1 MKNAS
6 MGNDM
11 SALLLF
17 VAKLT
22 IFNIKHKIEEQVP
35 HHTKNQNALDF
46 AIKNQN
52 ALDFAI
58 QKKKSKRITFCD
70 KNLPVFCC

>member
-11 SALLLF
+11 SALLRF

-35 HHTKNQNALDF
+35 HHTKNQ
-46 AIKNQN
+46 KNTILPSHLEHDVPARN
-52 ALDFAI
+52 
-58 QKKKSKRITFCD
+58 KRRE
-70 KNLPVFCC
+70 